1 MSSSFDS
8 HGAPASHVW
17 PDTGIEHPSASWSP
31 WGSPPVPNA
40 YDTQTDGYQSW
51 VCPELQTATQAT
63 TATPLTPQ
71 SYDAQSWTDASWYD
85 GSSELQT
92 AAQAT
97 TATPFTSPSYDAQ
110 ACTAVSWGAV
120 SPELQAVTQAT
131 TATSFASSS
140 YDEHARTAASW
151 DAGSQAAAPEV
162 AHMWPASWG
171 DTQPLWQLP
180 SATSD
185 ASSPQTDDSQGTV
198 TSVDEPARKCARI
211 DDSQPPPP
219 PPPPPQA
226 TDPASASSTNQH
238 KGGGWKIKALHL
250 AYVVL
255 HGESSAIQ
263 DGASAH
269 KLAKRMSA
277 DTRIADDWR
286 RLSASCRNAH

>member
-1 MSSSFDS
+1 MSSSDN
-8 HGAPASHVW
+8 VL
-17 PDTGIEHPSASWSP
+17 PDTGSQWEA
-31 WGSPPVPNA
+31 PP
-40 YDTQTDGYQSW
+40 G
-51 VCPELQTATQAT
+51 PELQTAT
-63 TATPLTPQ
+63 TPLTPQ
-71 SYDAQSWTDASWYD
+71 SYDAQSWTDASWYS
-85 GSSELQT
+85 GSSELHT
-92 AAQAT
+92 AVQAPVTPQSYDAQSWTDASWYDGSFQAT
-97 TATPFTSPSYDAQ
+97 TAAPLTSPSCDAQ

-120 SPELQAVTQAT
+120 SPELQEVTQAT
-131 TATSFASSS
+131 TAVSWA
-140 YDEHARTAASW
+140 AASW
-151 DAGSQAAAPEV
+151 DAGSQASAPDV
-162 AHMWPASWG
+162 NQAWPAEWG
-171 DTQPLWQLP
+171 TTQPPWQ
-180 SATSD
+180 ATCD

-226 TDPASASSTNQH
+226 TDPASAPSTNQH